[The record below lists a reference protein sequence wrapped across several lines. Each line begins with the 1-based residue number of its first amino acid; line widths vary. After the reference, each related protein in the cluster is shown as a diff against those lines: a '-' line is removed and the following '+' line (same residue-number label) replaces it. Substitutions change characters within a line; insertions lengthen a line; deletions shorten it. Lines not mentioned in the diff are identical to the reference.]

1 MFKFLLWVALLV
13 VSWPLALVA
22 LVLYAILWVLLLPF
36 RLVGGTIGAVLR
48 LVWSVVRLPSKAYG
62 RLKGPARA

>member
-1 MFKFLLWVALLV
+1 MFKFLLWAVLLV

-36 RLVGGTIGAVLR
+36 RLVGGTIGAL
-48 LVWSVVRLPSKAYG
+48 LGAVWSVVRLP
-62 RLKGPARA
+62 ARAYNELKRPRRA